1 MTKEVAV
8 IGGGLQGV
16 LAAIACAKRGFNVV
30 VFERQPSILQGASRN
45 NEGKVHRGFTYGLD
59 DTGKTQALMAQYGS
73 AFGKAVVDLLE
84 VPAESFVVA
93 REVVYARHQDS
104 LMSDVATARH
114 FETVAKL
121 QEDPVPSA
129 MHPLPKDELLKRFS
143 GNVDSAYV
151 VAEETIDVEKLCIA
165 AAQALGRIATIRV
178 HTAADIS
185 HVTPDATPSVIASS
199 GESFGTFDAV
209 MNCAWDGLPEL
220 DRRSEFGSAGYCLRA
235 KAGFIANVEAGMP
248 DRPIT
253 FCFGPFGDIVPL
265 DKDLAYISWYP
276 SCLMG
281 FTTDLAPGSGWFS
294 SLQSRFDFGGAYEKA
309 VYAFES
315 LCRGLRLSRH
325 YEKVLAGAI
334 LAMGS
339 TDIDNR
345 ESKLHKRTQIGI
357 RRRDALFSVNP
368 GKLTMTPRLA
378 IELAEQ
384 L

>member
-1 MTKEVAV
+1 
-8 IGGGLQGV
+8 
-16 LAAIACAKRGFNVV
+16 
-30 VFERQPSILQGASRN
+30 
-45 NEGKVHRGFTYGLD
+45 
-59 DTGKTQALMAQYGS
+59 
-73 AFGKAVVDLLE
+73 
-84 VPAESFVVA
+84 
-93 REVVYARHQDS
+93 
-104 LMSDVATARH
+104 
-114 FETVAKL
+114 
-121 QEDPVPSA
+121 
-129 MHPLPKDELLKRFS
+129 
-143 GNVDSAYV
+143 
-151 VAEETIDVEKLCIA
+151 
-165 AAQALGRIATIRV
+165 
-178 HTAADIS
+178 
-185 HVTPDATPSVIASS
+185 
-199 GESFGTFDAV
+199 V

-265 DKDLAYISWYP
+265 DKHLAYISWYP

-334 LAMGS
+334 LAIGS